1 MEVTLDQSLLK
12 MVSSMVELSTRI
24 QLTKVADDILSESY
38 SEGDQL
44 GLDHVNKQRNAWL
57 KYESLNIR

>member
-1 MEVTLDQSLLK
+1 
-12 MVSSMVELSTRI
+12 MVSVKCGQSTRN
-24 QLTKVADDILSESY
+24 QLTQIADDILSENY

>member
-1 MEVTLDQSLLK
+1 MEATLDQSLLK
-12 MVSSMVELSTRI
+12 MVSLMVELSTRI
-24 QLTKVADDILSESY
+24 QLTKVADDILSENY

>member
-1 MEVTLDQSLLK
+1 METTLDQSFSK
-12 MVSSMVELSTRI
+12 MVSFIVGGLTRF
-24 QLTKVADDILSESY
+24 QLMEVADDILSEHF